1 MGQARRDEKRD
12 PMVVGVCEGVEV
24 HDHISESG
32 TGICIQLLLVT
43 TQIPI
48 AHQDS
53 NGSDKK
59 GEKIG

>member
-32 TGICIQLLLVT
+32 TGIDLEAVHSYAIS
-43 TQIPI
+43 IWRP
-48 AHQDS
+48 DRMM
-53 NGSDKK
+53 
-59 GEKIG
+59 